1 MNEPRTPL
9 VVLLH
14 GLFGRPA
21 DFDETVRR
29 LPPRF
34 PVLATHLPLGR
45 PGAESV
51 GQLADRLEEELAGEE
66 RDLVLVGN
74 SLGGHLALSFALRH
88 PGRVRGLVLSGS
100 SGLFE
105 RGFESGVPHRPTR
118 EWIRSRVGEV
128 FHSPAFVS
136 ESLVEE
142 VSAIFSDRQRA
153 LALVRLARD
162 TKQDHLASSLGSVR
176 APALLL
182 WGAEDR
188 ITPPEVARRF
198 LDLLPASR
206 LLFVPEAGHAPMI
219 ERPSVFAFHLTS
231 FLNDLSPVVRPS
243 RRLLEEAA

>member
-1 MNEPRTPL
+1 MNDPRPPL

-21 DFDETVRR
+21 DFDGTVRR

-34 PVLATHLPLGR
+34 PAAVPLLPLGS

-51 GQLADRLEEELAGEE
+51 NQLVDRLEEELAGEG

-88 PGRVRGLVLSGS
+88 PDRLKGLVLSGS

-105 RGFESGVPHRPTR
+105 RGFEAGVPHRPTR
-118 EWIRSRVGEV
+118 DWIRERVREV
-128 FHSPAFVS
+128 FHSTAFATDA
-136 ESLVEE
+136 LVDE
-142 VSAIFSDRQRA
+142 VAAIVSDRRRM
-153 LALVRLARD
+153 LSVVRLARD
-162 TKQDHLASSLGSVR
+162 TKQDHLAGVLGDVR
-176 APALLL
+176 VPSLLL
-182 WGAEDR
+182 WGTEDR

-198 LDLLPASR
+198 RAPLPDSR
-206 LLFVPEAGHAPMI
+206 LLFMPEAGHAPMI
-219 ERPSVFAFHLTS
+219 ERPSVFAFHLSS
-231 FLNDLSPVVRPS
+231 FLNDLSPELRPP

>member
-14 GLFGRPA
+14 GLIGRPS
-21 DFDETVRR
+21 DFDGTVRR

-34 PVLATHLPLGR
+34 PALAAHLPLGR

-51 GQLADRLEEELAGEE
+51 SQLADRLEEELAGEE

-74 SLGGHLALSFALRH
+74 SLGGHLALSFTLRH

-105 RGFESGVPHRPTR
+105 RGFEAGVPHRPTR
-118 EWIRSRVGEV
+118 EWIRSRVREV
-128 FHSPAFVS
+128 FYSPSFVS

-162 TKQDHLASSLGSVR
+162 TKQDHLAASLGSVQAR
-176 APALLL
+176 TLLL
-182 WGAEDR
+182 WGSEDR

-198 LDLLPASR
+198 HDLLPASR

-219 ERPSVFAFHLTS
+219 ERPSVFAFHLSS
-231 FLNDLSPVVRPS
+231 FLNDLSPELRPS